1 MESQT
6 DEAPWNW
13 GMSEKK
19 FGLKSQGR
27 VEQRTTDW
35 GPCFSGPRCGLLGHH
50 TLEQQRAKIRAR
62 DPQTDV
68 EPRANSKSNN
78 LSFILEDHSCVG
90 HTSSLFLLSGPVF
103 NDMLI

>member
-1 MESQT
+1 
-6 DEAPWNW
+6 
-13 GMSEKK
+13 MSEKK

-27 VEQRTTDW
+27 VEQRITDW
-35 GPCFSGPRCGLLGHH
+35 GPCFLGPCCGLLG
-50 TLEQQRAKIRAR
+50 LQRAKIRAR

-68 EPRANSKSNN
+68 EPQANSKSNN